1 MLNKLLLDYIEFGAR
16 KGSSVCFTF
25 EDQPYPGM
33 EKIISYLEKGHKLRT
48 VCRPG
53 IDSFTG
59 NRVMRKR
66 KILTDGTYAWSSM
79 LLYYVKTYNMRLPSV
94 FEEKVLEGTDE
105 KRRRRERC
113 SAVAQSAGL
122 FSRVFACWSTVLTAA
137 KGLFGPR
144 LLKRKRNMLPIAGF
158 MVR

>member
-25 EDQPYPGM
+25 EDQPYTGM
-33 EKIISYLEKGHKLRT
+33 EKIIAYLEKGHKLRT
-48 VCRPG
+48 LYRPG
-53 IDSFTG
+53 VDSFTG
-59 NRVMRKR
+59 NQVTRKR

-79 LLYYVKTYNMRLPSV
+79 LPYYVKTYNMRLPKV
-94 FEEKVLEGTDE
+94 FERMVLEETDE
-105 KRRRRERC
+105 KQRRPERC
-113 SAVAQSAGL
+113 SAAAQNVGL
-122 FSRVFACWSTVLTAA
+122 FSRAFACWSTALTAA

>member
-16 KGSSVCFTF
+16 NGSSVCFTF

-33 EKIISYLEKGHKLRT
+33 EKIITYLEKGQKLRI
-48 VCRPG
+48 VRRPG

-59 NRVMRKR
+59 NRVTRRR

-79 LLYYVKTYNMRLPSV
+79 LPYYVRTYNMRLPKV
-94 FEEKVLEGTDE
+94 FEQMVLEETEE

-113 SAVAQSAGL
+113 SAAAQNAGL
-122 FSRVFACWSTVLTAA
+122 FSRVFACWSAVLTAA
-137 KGLFGPR
+137 KGLFDLRP
-144 LLKRKRNMLPIAGF
+144 LKRKGNMLPTAGF